1 MSGSRSG
8 AVKKPEIDAVEFLYD
23 GRQDGFAA
31 FVKALYSDYLSNTR
45 VPDVKGKEDTGNRE
59 RENN

>member
-1 MSGSRSG
+1 M
-8 AVKKPEIDAVEFLYD
+8 KKPEIDTVEFLYD

-31 FVKALYSDYLSNTR
+31 FVKALYSDYLLDTR
-45 VPDVKGKEDTGNRE
+45 VPDVKGTEDTGNRE